1 MPDMVGILFNRAV
14 RREVAHIG
22 DIQHRFIGPLL
33 RMTVQLIH
41 LILTIHVATV
51 IRQNLIVVAEVNQR
65 IQQVTVASRLRWAEQ
80 AGADLRQRLVQLFI
94 LLIVITRFVAVS
106 PQGFNLFRRITEDKE
121 IIRPDV
127 LLHLN
132 VSPVQGTDG

>member
-1 MPDMVGILFNRAV
+1 MPDMVGILFNSAV

-41 LILTIHVATV
+41 PILTIHVATV

-121 IIRPDV
+121 IIR
-127 LLHLN
+127 
-132 VSPVQGTDG
+132 QK

>member
-14 RREVAHIG
+14 GREVTHIS

-65 IQQVTVASRLRWAEQ
+65 IQQVAVTTRFRRTKQ
-80 AGADLRQRLVQLFI
+80 AGANLRQRLVQLLI
-94 LLIVITRFVAVS
+94 LLVVITRFIAIG
-106 PQGFNLFRRITEDKE
+106 PQGFNLFRCITEDKE
-121 IIRPDV
+121 IIRPNV

-132 VSPVQGTDG
+132 VSAIQSTNG